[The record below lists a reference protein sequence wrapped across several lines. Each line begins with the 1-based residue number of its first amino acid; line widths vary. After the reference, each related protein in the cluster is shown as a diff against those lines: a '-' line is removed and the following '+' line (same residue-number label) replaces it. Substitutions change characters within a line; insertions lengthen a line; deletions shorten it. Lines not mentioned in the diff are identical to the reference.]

1 MTCDAN
7 WRYLGVQR
15 NIPRVIVLGEP
26 GVVSADAAHIN
37 RETVVLARLMA
48 ADALE
53 GRNVAV
59 ELCELDYRTSA
70 KVVDLICA
78 RELNLFPRVW
88 S

>member
-1 MTCDAN
+1 
-7 WRYLGVQR
+7 
-15 NIPRVIVLGEP
+15 
-26 GVVSADAAHIN
+26 
-37 RETVVLARLMA
+37 MA

-78 RELNLFPRVW
+78 RELNLFPESGVEKILDQVRGW
-88 S
+88 RK